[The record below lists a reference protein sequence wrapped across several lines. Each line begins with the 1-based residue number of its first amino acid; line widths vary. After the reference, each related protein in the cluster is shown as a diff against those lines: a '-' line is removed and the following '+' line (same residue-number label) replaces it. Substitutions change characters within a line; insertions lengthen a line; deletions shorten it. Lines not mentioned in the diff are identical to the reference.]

1 MPVSAGIVEVIM
13 AKKTNEVRRSNFFK
27 ECAGELRK
35 VTWPT
40 GDDVWASVKVVIVL
54 TVITSII
61 LGAFDS
67 GFTALYSLLMK

>member
-1 MPVSAGIVEVIM
+1 M
-13 AKKTNEVRRSNFFK
+13 AKKANEVRKSNFFK
-27 ECAGELRK
+27 ECVGELKK

-40 GDDVWASVKVVIVL
+40 RDDVWASVKVVVVL
-54 TVITSII
+54 TIITSVI